1 MVVNLGCYA
10 QLKLPPVRPEQS
22 CSQVCRVFIILPWL
36 EPPPPHR
43 KEEKPRMEKALQS
56 GTQYLSQ
63 GGWCQAERKGCHHV
77 AAVPLPWRTCQ
88 SRAGAGGGAEEVVSG
103 DT

>member
-1 MVVNLGCYA
+1 
-10 QLKLPPVRPEQS
+10 
-22 CSQVCRVFIILPWL
+22 
-36 EPPPPHR
+36 
-43 KEEKPRMEKALQS
+43 MEKALQS

-63 GGWCQAERKGCHHV
+63 GGWCQAERKGCHRV